1 MKAKSDKFHL
11 LLNGCQRMNV
21 CNDRSGNY
29 RCKKLL
35 GIQIDTKS
43 KFEDHV
49 ETLCDK
55 ASHKINALIRIS
67 LYMTSQ
73 QRKPVCNLL
82 LIYFHLFNADSV
94 SYCTCI
100 FS

>member
-35 GIQIDTKS
+35 DRKID

-82 LIYFHLFNADSV
+82 LIYFHLFNADSELLHIHFQL
-94 SYCTCI
+94 T
-100 FS
+100 

>member
-35 GIQIDTKS
+35 DRKID

-94 SYCTCI
+94 SYCTYI

>member
-1 MKAKSDKFHL
+1 
-11 LLNGCQRMNV
+11 MNA

-35 GIQIDTKS
+35 GIRIDTKS

-94 SYCTCI
+94 SYCTYI

>member
-21 CNDRSGNY
+21 CNDGSGNY

-35 GIQIDTKS
+35 DRKID

-73 QRKPVCNLL
+73 QRKHVYNLL

-94 SYCTCI
+94 SYCTYI